1 MPPAMPRRAFRM
13 SLSDFALL
21 DKFAETA
28 GISDAAYLR
37 WLLRREAGSLD
48 ALPAPPKRKRT
59 PVGSPPP
66 AADPALL
73 LQIAKVGNLLNQVA
87 RGTNECRRQGSTLDL
102 VQVLA
107 VLLVIQHQSELLVR
121 PALPISPEEIAP

>member
-1 MPPAMPRRAFRM
+1 M
-13 SLSDFALL
+13 SQGDFSLL

-37 WLLRREAGSLD
+37 WMLRHEAGSLA
-48 ALPAPPKRKRT
+48 ALPAPPKRKRM

-73 LQIAKVGNLLNQVA
+73 LQVAKLGNQLSQIARSA
-87 RGTNECRRQGSTLDL
+87 NECRRNGDTLDL

-107 VLLVIQHQSELLVR
+107 VLLIIQHQSELLTR
-121 PALPISPEEIAP
+121 PALLISPKEITP